1 MDLENIMLSEMSK
14 TNYTWYHSYVESKKI
29 QMNVHT
35 KETDSWTW
43 RTALWSP
50 KGRTLQGDGVGSWGE
65 QIEATVYRM
74 DEKTK
79 VLLYSTGNYI

>member
-1 MDLENIMLSEMSK
+1 ME
-14 TNYTWYHSYVESKKI
+14 
-29 QMNVHT
+29 QMQPP
-35 KETDSWTW
+35 
-43 RTALWSP
+43 ALGQEP
-50 KGRTLQGDGVGSWGE
+50 RLAGRALQGDGVGSWGE